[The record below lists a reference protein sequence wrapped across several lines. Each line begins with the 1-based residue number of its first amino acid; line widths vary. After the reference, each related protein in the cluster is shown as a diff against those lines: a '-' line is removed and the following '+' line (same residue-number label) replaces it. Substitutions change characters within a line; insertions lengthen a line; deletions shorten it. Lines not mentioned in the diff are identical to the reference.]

1 MTAACVDAGDEIG
14 SGTAPNRLL
23 IQPKKPPPAFGKA
36 IGATVG
42 ALTGAAAGAAFGATT
57 GAGVSGRMPL
67 MTGSCL
73 ALVFSRRVMP
83 TSSSGSSIIE

>member
-1 MTAACVDAGDEIG
+1 MT
-14 SGTAPNRLL
+14 
-23 IQPKKPPPAFGKA
+23 QPKKPPPVT
-36 IGATVG
+36 GAE
-42 ALTGAAAGAAFGATT
+42 AGAAATGAGAGTTIGAGFGAVT

-83 TSSSGSSIIE
+83 TSSSGSSIIV